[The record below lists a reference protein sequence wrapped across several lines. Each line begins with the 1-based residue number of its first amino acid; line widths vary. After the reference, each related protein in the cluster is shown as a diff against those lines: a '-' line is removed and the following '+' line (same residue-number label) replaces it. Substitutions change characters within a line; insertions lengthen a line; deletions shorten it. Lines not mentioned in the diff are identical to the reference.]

1 MIQALIQFVKFGMVG
16 LSNTIISYSVYAA
29 LTYIGVYYV
38 AANVI
43 AFVVSVLNSFF
54 WNNKYVF
61 KKTDTEKRNPWWTLA
76 KTFLA
81 YGGTGLLL
89 ANALLVLFVEKMG
102 ISKYIAPI
110 LTLVLTIPLNFII
123 NKFWSFRTKKI
134 KSSELETE
142 GEL

>member
-1 MIQALIQFVKFGMVG
+1 MCYLILIQFIKFGIVG

-61 KKTDTEKRNPWWTLA
+61 KKTDSEKRNPWWTLV

-81 YGGTGLLL
+81 YAITGLVLV
-89 ANALLVLFVEKMG
+89 NVLLVLFVEKWG

-110 LTLVLTIPLNFII
+110 ITLVVTIPLNFVI
-123 NKFWSFRTKKI
+123 NKFWSFRTKEI
-134 KSSELETE
+134 ESSEEESE
-142 GEL
+142 G